1 MLGGQGGDELM
12 VGLDDL
18 LVVFSNGT
26 DSAIFGAPNL
36 QPMELQQGREG
47 IQSRGF
53 ISITSDF
60 QQPAAAFGLIPFGH
74 GADKCH

>member
-1 MLGGQGGDELM
+1 M

-36 QPMELQQGREG
+36 QLMELQ
-47 IQSRGF
+47 
-53 ISITSDF
+53 
-60 QQPAAAFGLIPFGH
+60 
-74 GADKCH
+74 